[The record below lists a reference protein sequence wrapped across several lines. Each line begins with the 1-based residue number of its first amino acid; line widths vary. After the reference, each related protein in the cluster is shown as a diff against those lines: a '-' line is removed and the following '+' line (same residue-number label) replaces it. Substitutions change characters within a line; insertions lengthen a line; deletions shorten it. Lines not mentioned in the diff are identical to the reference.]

1 MRKDKSHLQQNQEVM
16 RKLRGI
22 RTKRKAK
29 DTQGEREEK
38 ESRVNIYPNQKV
50 R

>member
-1 MRKDKSHLQQNQEVM
+1 MWKDKSHFQQNQKVVC
-16 RKLRGI
+16 KLRGL